1 MITSRKLRSA
11 KSKADRNELRER
23 LNEQLEK
30 VRHEVAVVKLDTV
43 LEYLMGRTKKT
54 LVFAYHHEII
64 EGLETALRRAGFE
77 VVTCTGRTRDAAA
90 AVKRFQEDP
99 DCLFFIANIRA
110 AGVGITL
117 TAASHVVFAELD
129 WTPAVH
135 HQAEDRAHRI
145 GQTEEVEVLYFILD
159 DPHATDMQICRLLEA
174 KRLTNRQALNSAL
187 VAELT
192 DPARFDST
200 VAPESKRPLS

>member
-1 MITSRKLRSA
+1 
-11 KSKADRNELRER
+11 LRER
-23 LNEQLEK
+23 LNELLEN
-30 VRHEVAVVKLDTV
+30 VRYEVGVAKLDAV
-43 LEYLMGRTKKT
+43 LEYLKGRTEKT

-64 EGLETALRRAGFE
+64 EGLKTALRRAGFE

-99 DCLFFIANIRA
+99 NCLFFIGNIRA

-135 HQAEDRAHRI
+135 NQAEDRAHRM
-145 GQTEEVEVLYFILD
+145 GQTEEVKVVYFILD
-159 DPHATDMQICRLLEA
+159 DPYATDTQIYSLLAA
-174 KRLTNRQALNSAL
+174 KELTSRQALSSAL
-187 VAELT
+187 VAELI
-192 DPARFDST
+192 DPAGNVYSIEAAREQGT
-200 VAPESKRPLS
+200 QAV